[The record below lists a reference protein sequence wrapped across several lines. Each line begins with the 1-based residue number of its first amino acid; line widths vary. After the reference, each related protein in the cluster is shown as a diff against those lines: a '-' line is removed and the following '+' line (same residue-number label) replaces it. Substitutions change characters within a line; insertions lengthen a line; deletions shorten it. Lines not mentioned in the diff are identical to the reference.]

1 MSVILSVILEE
12 RIRQL
17 AYRLYEQRGHQCGHE
32 FEDWLRA
39 EREVRGG
46 ASRSGK
52 TAAERR
58 SSDAR
63 PSLDRQGNRS
73 RRSV

>member
-1 MSVILSVILEE
+1 MSLMLEE

-17 AYRLYEQRGHQCGHE
+17 AYRLYEQRGHEDGHE
-32 FEDWLRA
+32 LEDWLQA

-52 TAAERR
+52 TEAERH
-58 SSDAR
+58 SNDAT
-63 PSLDRQGNRS
+63 PIVEMQGNRLGH
-73 RRSV
+73 SV